1 MSNLLG
7 VLKLPVPPALAKA
20 AAQKAQSADLP
31 TRLGALRT
39 HAAEASA
46 QGGKAADVL
55 KQRIAEA
62 EAATKAAASGDKAA
76 VAKAN
81 RALDVVQMLID
92 DARAQSAPA
101 AAKPY
106 VPSPEAVR
114 FTKHVK
120 AVLAQIALLEAT
132 RSADAPRLKKAVVE
146 ITKLGHHEK
155 ERAKATAQLV
165 EVERDIGALHAAAA
179 KPAEPLFDRKVG
191 SRALVGA
198 TRGQLCAAVK
208 AELDALERDLQ
219 GGFESHCE
227 SLKIVREE
235 PFAAWISQG
244 LSKLRGRQAMPEL
257 EIWDPARDAVL
268 QARRALKQQDFD
280 TALGT
285 FAIIVK
291 VTREG
296 RGKIGRYN
304 EGVIESAG
312 EVVEAARK
320 TEDAAATVIS
330 KGAERMGGKA
340 AGVAAGAAAKALF
353 KGAEELSAVYI
364 AETQKK
370 VDWGAVAKEGASA
383 FVSEMVG
390 LLLHGFLFE
399 KFSGLFGSYLKQAHF
414 TPAQLADMGKA
425 LKLPGPLD
433 PSMFMTRAQKLVRD
447 FLVTHAEGAIK
458 DTVTR
463 LIKGKDE
470 NAKSMKIDEF
480 VKHVAQEAASGK
492 LIDKLADYVVEHAA
506 EVATK

>member
-165 EVERDIGALHAAAA
+165 EDLKSAGQHARKAASLDDIVTA
-179 KPAEPLFDRKVG
+179 
-191 SRALVGA
+191 
-198 TRGQLCAAVK
+198 
-208 AELDALERDLQ
+208 
-219 GGFESHCE
+219 
-227 SLKIVREE
+227 IVREHR
-235 PFAAWISQG
+235 PGDLVVLMSNGGFGGIHT
-244 LSKLRGRQAMPEL
+244 KM
-257 EIWDPARDAVL
+257 L
-268 QARRALKQQDFD
+268 QA
-280 TALGT
+280 
-285 FAIIVK
+285 
-291 VTREG
+291 
-296 RGKIGRYN
+296 
-304 EGVIESAG
+304 
-312 EVVEAARK
+312 
-320 TEDAAATVIS
+320 
-330 KGAERMGGKA
+330 
-340 AGVAAGAAAKALF
+340 
-353 KGAEELSAVYI
+353 
-364 AETQKK
+364 
-370 VDWGAVAKEGASA
+370 
-383 FVSEMVG
+383 
-390 LLLHGFLFE
+390 
-399 KFSGLFGSYLKQAHF
+399 
-414 TPAQLADMGKA
+414 LA
-425 LKLPGPLD
+425 P
-433 PSMFMTRAQKLVRD
+433 
-447 FLVTHAEGAIK
+447 
-458 DTVTR
+458 
-463 LIKGKDE
+463 
-470 NAKSMKIDEF
+470 
-480 VKHVAQEAASGK
+480 
-492 LIDKLADYVVEHAA
+492 
-506 EVATK
+506 